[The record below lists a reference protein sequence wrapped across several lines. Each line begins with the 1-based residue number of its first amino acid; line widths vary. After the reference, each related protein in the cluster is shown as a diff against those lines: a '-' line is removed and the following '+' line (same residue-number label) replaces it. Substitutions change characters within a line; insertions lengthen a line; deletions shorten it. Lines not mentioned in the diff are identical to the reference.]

1 MKNLFVGCLFSMLA
15 AVPLCVWGTED
26 LFVRV
31 SQKNPGYFELS
42 DGSAYIPI
50 GYNLCFPQYSSGLSD
65 DECFK
70 NIESHMKNMAENG
83 GNYARI
89 WVSSP
94 FYEIEDEKAG
104 VYNPVKL
111 ARIDRV
117 VELAKKYGIRLKIC
131 LEHFRNLKGGGA
143 VSPFFSR
150 PAYDSEFKNM
160 DEFFSSQKGRDL
172 YFNRFKA
179 LFDRYGND
187 SAVFA
192 WELWNEQ
199 NTVKADPKTVK
210 SWQEYMF
217 ARIAGVCKKQLIV
230 NSFGSFDSD
239 WSKKSYKL
247 FYSGTAN
254 AIAAIHRYLDEGAE
268 YSICQAPADLSAS
281 DAVLQ
286 MSTILSDRP
295 ILLAE
300 TGAVQPRHSGKW
312 RYYDA
317 DKSGA
322 IFHDFFYTPFFC
334 GAAGPGEMWHWDEY
348 IFKHKHW
355 RHMKP
360 FAKIIEGIDIPR
372 QDFKPFRADSKGLR
386 VYALEGKKSILAFVR
401 DSCNDW
407 KSEFEMG
414 KYPRDISSASV
425 DFSNYGKGRE
435 IAGVRIFNLW
445 NGEVLDAEK
454 SLNVKLPVFS
464 RSCAVRIDFK

>member
-31 SQKNPGYFELS
+31 SQENPGYFELS

-160 DEFFSSQKGRDL
+160 DEFFPSQKGRDL

-300 TGAVQPRHSGKW
+300 TGGFSQGIAEN
-312 RYYDA
+312 
-317 DKSGA
+317 GA
-322 IFHDFFYTPFFC
+322 IMTPTSPAQYFTTSFIRRFFAVPPVPGKC
-334 GAAGPGEMWHWDEY
+334 GIGTNTY
-348 IFKHKHW
+348 
-355 RHMKP
+355 
-360 FAKIIEGIDIPR
+360 
-372 QDFKPFRADSKGLR
+372 
-386 VYALEGKKSILAFVR
+386 
-401 DSCNDW
+401 
-407 KSEFEMG
+407 
-414 KYPRDISSASV
+414 SSTNIGA
-425 DFSNYGKGRE
+425 
-435 IAGVRIFNLW
+435 I
-445 NGEVLDAEK
+445 
-454 SLNVKLPVFS
+454 
-464 RSCAVRIDFK
+464 